1 MVDVATTSTP
11 LPGSFVRLT
20 STFRDWVTAD
30 GSSGYP
36 AESGRYHLYVS
47 LACPWAHRTVI
58 VRRLKHLEDVVS
70 LSIVDPIRD
79 ERGWAFTGAPRTD
92 LDALNGF
99 HYLAEAYLASEPD
112 APWRVT
118 VPVLWDKQTHRI
130 VNNESADIIRMLGTA
145 FDAYTDVD
153 LGLYPADVADEI
165 DVVNARV
172 YDGLNN
178 AVYRAGFGRTQ
189 GAYDAAVHDVF
200 DTLDW
205 LDERLTDRRYLVGS
219 HITEADWRLFTTLV
233 RFDPVYVTHFRCDR
247 RRIVDYPALSG
258 YLRELYAVP
267 GVAETVDFDQI
278 RRHYFLTH
286 RELNP
291 RGILPIGPV
300 LDLSAPHGR
309 EALS

>member
-1 MVDVATTSTP
+1 MVDVTTTSTP
-11 LPGSFVRLT
+11 QPGSFVRAV
-20 STFRDWVTAD
+20 SNFRDWVTAD
-30 GSSGYP
+30 ATSDYP
-36 AESGRYHLYVS
+36 AEAGRYHLYVS

-58 VRRLKHLEDVVS
+58 VRQLKRLTDVVS

-79 ERGWAFTGAPRTD
+79 ERGWAFTGALRTD
-92 LDALNGF
+92 LDAVNGF
-99 HYLAEAYLASEPD
+99 RFLSEAYTASDP
-112 APWRVT
+112 AYPGRVS
-118 VPVLWDKQTHRI
+118 VPVLWDRRTGRI

-145 FDAYTDVD
+145 FDAFTDVD
-153 LGLYPADVADEI
+153 LGLYPVELADEI
-165 DVVNARV
+165 DTVNNRV

-189 GAYDAAVHDVF
+189 AAYDASVHDVF
-200 DTLDW
+200 ETLDW
-205 LDERLTDRRYLVGS
+205 LDARLADRRYLVGS

-267 GVAETVDFDQI
+267 GVAGTVDFDQI

-286 RELNP
+286 RDLNP
-291 RGILPIGPV
+291 RGLLPIGPV
-300 LDLSAPHGR
+300 IDLSARHGR